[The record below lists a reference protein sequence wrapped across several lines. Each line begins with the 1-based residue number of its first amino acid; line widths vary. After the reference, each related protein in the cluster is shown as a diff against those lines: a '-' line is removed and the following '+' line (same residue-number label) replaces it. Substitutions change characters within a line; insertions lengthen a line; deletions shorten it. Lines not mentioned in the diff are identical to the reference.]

1 MKYDSCMHEGG
12 RHRRS
17 LRREVPAVRP
27 IALMLLLSSAAFA
40 QNADRRTGVT
50 LFQEGTAIG
59 LNYIRVERSK
69 LFAGTTRKSDPLDR
83 RTEANLLVGNLSYGV
98 TPDLTLGFSI
108 PFLERDLKSDTGAG
122 RTRLGDTGLG
132 DVSLLAKYRFLR
144 IDADRRTLQVAAVLG
159 VELPTG
165 QTDERDAAGSK
176 LPPALQLGSGS
187 VDPLLGIA
195 ATQVFGRFVLHG
207 SSFYK
212 LNLEGA
218 QDFERGDLFTLDMA
232 AGYRF
237 YQAKFPGPE
246 AGFSLGL
253 SWEYSSRARTNGS
266 SLANS
271 GGQELF
277 ANAGLFLAPRPDLV
291 FRVGFQI
298 PIYHDLN
305 GEQLGT
311 DLVAVVGFEFRF

>member
-1 MKYDSCMHEGG
+1 M
-12 RHRRS
+12 
-17 LRREVPAVRP
+17 
-27 IALMLLLSSAAFA
+27 
-40 QNADRRTGVT
+40 
-50 LFQEGTAIG
+50 
-59 LNYIRVERSK
+59 
-69 LFAGTTRKSDPLDR
+69 
-83 RTEANLLVGNLSYGV
+83 

-108 PFLERDLKSDTGAG
+108 PFLERDLKADTGAG
-122 RTRLGDTGLG
+122 RTRPGDTGLG

-144 IDADRRTLQVAAVLG
+144 IDAD
-159 VELPTG
+159 
-165 QTDERDAAGSK
+165 
-176 LPPALQLGSGS
+176 
-187 VDPLLGIA
+187 PLLGVA
-195 ATQVFGRFVLHG
+195 ATQIFGRFVLHG